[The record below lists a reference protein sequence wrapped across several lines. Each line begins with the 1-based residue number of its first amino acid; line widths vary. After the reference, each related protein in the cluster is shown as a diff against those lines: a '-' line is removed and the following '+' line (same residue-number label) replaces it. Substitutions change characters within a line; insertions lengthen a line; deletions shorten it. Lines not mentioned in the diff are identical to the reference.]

1 MVRRNPFNLLFLF
14 LFHEGLPTAQL
25 SNPVIQQTVPS
36 YSVSPSYLMPVQ
48 GPPYSSD
55 PGTEAL
61 IQYAINNYAQYE
73 QTLQTGQR
81 PPAEPCAC

>member
-1 MVRRNPFNLLFLF
+1 
-14 LFHEGLPTAQL
+14 
-25 SNPVIQQTVPS
+25 
-36 YSVSPSYLMPVQ
+36 MPVQ

-61 IQYAINNYAQYE
+61 IQYAINNYALYE